1 MIFAKN
7 YKMFSEHNLTLLY

>member
-7 YKMFSEHNLTLLY
+7 NFLS